1 VLFVVAGVV
10 AGNGEKDVLFVVAG
24 VVAGNGEKDVLFVV
38 AGNGEKLEEMFDI
51 LDICE

>member
-1 VLFVVAGVV
+1 
-10 AGNGEKDVLFVVAG
+10 VLFVVAG